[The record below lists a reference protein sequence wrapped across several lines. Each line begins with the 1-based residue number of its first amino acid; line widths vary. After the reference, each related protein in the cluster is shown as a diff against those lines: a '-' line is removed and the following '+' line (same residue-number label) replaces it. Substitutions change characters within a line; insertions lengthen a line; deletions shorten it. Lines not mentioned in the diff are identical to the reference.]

1 MASLSQGR
9 PIGHCRGRFC
19 STLSPGKYGEPAIAL
34 ARPTQPSDQ
43 SGDEVSELV
52 QVALDISGSLDPRE
66 VIARVL
72 ERGVRAVQAD
82 RATLSSVEPDSIVIE
97 ATYGR
102 AGAVTWVGQRYSR
115 QYFAGQPTVQR
126 AIETLEPAFGGRPSV
141 GEAAPE
147 FREALAEVLHTAV
160 MPLVH
165 GGRAIGLLVLSRY
178 EDRPFTHDDLAA
190 LSLLSTISGLALTN
204 ARLFE
209 EAAVARARADATAS
223 QLRAAVQAA
232 EDVSSQVGLDQVLNR
247 LLRTAATAV
256 GADEASLA
264 HVDGSSMILESTT
277 GKAPMGTRWPIAPV
291 VLQGIRENRA
301 VQLTAGEYVGTPAG
315 LEPVVQPFKRF
326 LVAPLAVGGEVIGV
340 VAMGRIEDKP
350 FEAGAVESLQQFSTL
365 GALLL
370 RNARLIAEAREAER
384 SKSEFMDIAV
394 HELRAPLTV
403 TGGYLSIALEGGFG
417 ELPPAL
423 RGVLETAARKTE
435 EAKALAEELLA
446 VARLESRTLSP
457 KAERV
462 SITDCLHE
470 AITRARPRAQ
480 LAGATLRM
488 HATQA
493 VDALADDTLIGKV
506 LDNLINNALAYS
518 VKPPTVLLSLE
529 PGDGDVRVTVA
540 DNGAGIPLADRERI
554 FQRFIRGSDRL
565 VRERQGSGLGLY
577 LSRGL
582 AERMNGTLELLS
594 SEVGKGS
601 TFLLR
606 LPRAAEDG

>member
-1 MASLSQGR
+1 M
-9 PIGHCRGRFC
+9 
-19 STLSPGKYGEPAIAL
+19 PGP
-34 ARPTQPSDQ
+34 P
-43 SGDEVSELV
+43 GDEVGELI
-52 QVALDISGSLDPRE
+52 QIALDLSGSLDPRE

-82 RATLSSVEPDSIVIE
+82 RGTLSSLVGDDIVIE

-102 AGAVTWVGQRYSR
+102 AGALTWVGQRYSR
-115 QYFAGQPTVQR
+115 QYFAGQPVVQR
-126 AIETLEPAFGGRPSV
+126 AIDSLQPAFGGQLSV
-141 GEAAPE
+141 GDAAPE
-147 FREALAEVLHTAV
+147 FRGALAQVRHTAV

-190 LSLLSTISGLALTN
+190 LGLLSTFSGLALTN

-209 EAAVARARADATAS
+209 EAETARARADETAVR
-223 QLRAAVQAA
+223 LRAAVEAA
-232 EDVSSQVGLDQVLNR
+232 EDVASQVELDEVLSR
-247 LLRTAATAV
+247 LLRRAATAV
-256 GADEASLA
+256 GADEATLA
-264 HVDGSSMILESTT
+264 RVEGPSMILESTT
-277 GKAPMGTRWPIAPV
+277 GSAPLGSRWPIAPI
-291 VLQGIRENRA
+291 VLEGIQASRA
-301 VQLTAGEYVGTPAG
+301 VQLTAAEYAGTPAG
-315 LEPVVQPFKRF
+315 LERVVQPYRRF

-340 VAMGRIEDKP
+340 VAMGRVRDEP
-350 FEAGAVESLQQFSTL
+350 FAVDAVESLQQFSTL

-370 RNARLIAEAREAER
+370 RNARLIAEARETER

-403 TGGYLSIALEGGFG
+403 TSGYLSIALEGGFG
-417 ELPPAL
+417 ELPPGL
-423 RGVLETAARKTE
+423 MNVLETAQRKTE
-435 EAKALAEELLA
+435 EAKALAEELLS

-457 KAERV
+457 KAEPV
-462 SITDCLHE
+462 AMTDALHE

-488 HATQA
+488 HAAEA
-493 VDALADDTLIGKV
+493 VDALADEAMVGKI

-518 VKPPTVLLSLE
+518 QTAPTIRLALEVRDGEVL
-529 PGDGDVRVTVA
+529 VTVT
-540 DNGAGIPLADRERI
+540 DNGSGIPPEDRDRI
-554 FQRFIRGSDRL
+554 FNRFVRGSSRI
-565 VRERQGSGLGLY
+565 VRDQRGSGLGLY

-582 AERMNGTLELLS
+582 AQRMNGSLELQA

-606 LPRAAEDG
+606 LPGAQACVPQ

>member
-1 MASLSQGR
+1 MVR
-9 PIGHCRGRFC
+9 TDVC
-19 STLSPGKYGEPAIAL
+19 STLSAGIDGGQPIAL
-34 ARPTQPSDQ
+34 ARPTPPEGK
-43 SGDEVSELV
+43 SGEEVDELV

-72 ERGVRAVQAD
+72 ERGIKAVQAD
-82 RATLSSVEPDSIVIE
+82 RATLSSLEADSIVIE

-102 AGAVTWVGQRYSR
+102 AGALTWVGQRYSR
-115 QYFAGQPTVQR
+115 QYFAGQPVVQR
-126 AIETLEPAFGGRPSV
+126 AIETLEPAFGGQLAV

-147 FREALAEVLHTAV
+147 FREALSQVRHTAV

-165 GGRAIGLLVLSRY
+165 GARAIGLLVLSRY
-178 EDRPFTHDDLAA
+178 EDNPFTHDDLAP
-190 LSLLSTISGLALTN
+190 LGLLGTISGMALTN

-209 EAAVARARADATAS
+209 EAARARARADETAS

-232 EDVSSQVGLDQVLNR
+232 EDVASQVELDQVLNR
-247 LLRTAATAV
+247 LLRRAATAV
-256 GADEASLA
+256 GADDASLA
-264 HVDGSSMILESTT
+264 HVDGNFLILESTT
-277 GKAPMGTRWPIAPV
+277 GKAPLGTRWPIAPA
-291 VLQGIRENRA
+291 VLQGVKENRA
-301 VQLTAGEYVGTPAG
+301 VQMMASDYQGTPTGMESVIA
-315 LEPVVQPFKRF
+315 PYRRF

-340 VAMGRIEDKP
+340 VAMGRVADKP
-350 FEAGAVESLQQFSTL
+350 FESGAVDSLQQFSTL

-423 RGVLETAARKTE
+423 KNVLETAARKTE

-457 KAERV
+457 RTDRV
-462 SITDCLHE
+462 SITDCMHE

-488 HATQA
+488 HASEA
-493 VDALADDTLIGKV
+493 IEALGDEALIGKI

-518 VKPPTVLLSLE
+518 ASPPTVLLNLE
-529 PGDGDVRVTVA
+529 ARDGEACVTVA
-540 DNGAGIPLADRERI
+540 DNGCGIPFSDRERI
-554 FQRFIRGSDRL
+554 FQRFVRGSDRL
-565 VRERQGSGLGLY
+565 VRDRQGSGLGLY

-582 AERMNGTLELLS
+582 AQRMNGGLELAS
-594 SEVGKGS
+594 TEVGKGS
-601 TFLLR
+601 KFLLR
-606 LPRAAEDG
+606 LPLAVRQS

>member
-1 MASLSQGR
+1 M
-9 PIGHCRGRFC
+9 
-19 STLSPGKYGEPAIAL
+19 
-34 ARPTQPSDQ
+34 
-43 SGDEVSELV
+43 
-52 QVALDISGSLDPRE
+52 SGSLDPRE

-72 ERGVRAVQAD
+72 ERGIRAVQAD
-82 RATLSSVEPDSIVIE
+82 RATLSSLEPDYIVIE

-102 AGAVTWVGQRYSR
+102 AGALTWVGQRYSR
-115 QYFAGQPTVQR
+115 QYFVGQPVVQR
-126 AIETLEPAFGGRPSV
+126 AIESLQPAFGGQLAI

-147 FREALAEVLHTAV
+147 FREALSQVRHTAV

-165 GGRAIGLLVLSRY
+165 SGRAIGLLVLSRY
-178 EDRPFTHDDLAA
+178 EDQPFTHGDLAP

-209 EAAVARARADATAS
+209 EAASARARADETAA
-223 QLRAAVQAA
+223 QLRAAVEAA
-232 EDVSSQVGLDQVLNR
+232 EDVASQVELDQVFNR
-247 LLRTAATAV
+247 LLRRAATAV

-264 HVDGSSMILESTT
+264 HVDEAFMILESTT

-291 VLQGIRENRA
+291 VLQGIKENRA
-301 VQLTAGEYVGTPAG
+301 VQLTADEYSGTPAG
-315 LEPVVQPFKRF
+315 LEPVVQPYKRF
-326 LVAPLAVGGEVIGV
+326 LVAPLAVGGEVGGV
-340 VAMGRIEDKP
+340 IAMGRIKDEP

-417 ELPPAL
+417 ELAPPL
-423 RGVLETAARKTE
+423 KNVLETAARKTE

-446 VARLESRTLSP
+446 VARLESHTLSP
-457 KAERV
+457 RAERV
-462 SITDCLHE
+462 SMTDSLHE

-488 HATQA
+488 HANQA
-493 VDALADDTLIGKV
+493 VDALADEALIGKI

-518 VKPPTVLLSLE
+518 AKPPTILLSLE
-529 PGDGDVRVTVA
+529 SGDGDVQVTVS
-540 DNGAGIPLADRERI
+540 DNGAGIPVADRERI
-554 FQRFIRGSDRL
+554 FQRFVRGTDRL
-565 VRERQGSGLGLY
+565 VRDRQGSGLGLY

-582 AERMNGTLELLS
+582 AQRMNGSLVLLS
-594 SEVGKGS
+594 SEIGEGS

-606 LPRAAEDG
+606 LPAAPGEKTD

>member
-1 MASLSQGR
+1 
-9 PIGHCRGRFC
+9 
-19 STLSPGKYGEPAIAL
+19 
-34 ARPTQPSDQ
+34 
-43 SGDEVSELV
+43 
-52 QVALDISGSLDPRE
+52 

-82 RATLSSVEPDSIVIE
+82 RATLSSLEADYIVIE

-115 QYFAGQPTVQR
+115 QYFTGQPMVQQ
-126 AIETLEPAFGGRPSV
+126 AIETLEPAFGGRLSV

-147 FREALAEVLHTAV
+147 FRDALAQVLHTAV

-178 EDRPFTHDDLAA
+178 DDRPFNHGDLAA
-190 LSLLSTISGLALTN
+190 LSLLSTLSGLALTN

-209 EAAVARARADATAS
+209 EAAVARIRADQTAA

-232 EDVSSQVGLDQVLNR
+232 EDVASQVELDQVLNR
-247 LLRTAATAV
+247 LLRRAATAV
-256 GADEASLA
+256 GADEATLA
-264 HVDGSSMILESTT
+264 HVEGTSLILESTT

-291 VLQGIRENRA
+291 VFKGIKENRA
-301 VQLTAGEYVGTPAG
+301 VQMTVGEYVGTPQG
-315 LEPVVQPFKRF
+315 LESVVQPYNRF

-340 VAMGRIEDKP
+340 VAMGRIKDES
-350 FEAGAVESLQQFSTL
+350 FESGAVESLQQFSTL

-417 ELPPAL
+417 ELQPAL
-423 RGVLETAARKTE
+423 RSVLETAARKTE

-457 KAERV
+457 RAERV
-462 SITDCLHE
+462 SMTDCLHA

-488 HATQA
+488 HAAQA
-493 VDALADDTLIGKV
+493 VDALADETLIGKI

-518 VKPPTVLLSLE
+518 EKPPTVLLSLE
-529 PGDGDVRVTVA
+529 AGDGDVRLTVS
-540 DNGAGIPLADRERI
+540 DNGAGVPLADRERI
-554 FQRFIRGSDRL
+554 FQRFVRGSDRL
-565 VRERQGSGLGLY
+565 VRARQGSGLGLY

-582 AERMNGTLELLS
+582 AQRMGGSLELLS

-601 TFLLR
+601 TFILR
-606 LPRAAEDG
+606 LPRASGES